1 LLERTFPSGRTARDI
16 AASVEQAVI
25 TGRAGPGDRLPTVR
39 RLADDLAVSPATVAA
54 AYRDLRRL
62 GLVEGD
68 GRQGT
73 RVAPR
78 PPVIGVARPT
88 PSMAVDGIVDLSSG
102 YPDPRLLPRLRPLR
116 QQADGAAASYDAA
129 VNDPGLLAAA
139 REHFDADGIP
149 PGELAVV
156 SGALD
161 GVERVLLAHLH
172 PGDRVAVEDP
182 GFPPLFDLLRAL
194 GLRIVP
200 VAVDDRGP
208 RPDGPDGLQAA
219 LDKGVDAL
227 IVTPRGQNPTGA
239 AIDAERA
246 GVLQR
251 ALRPHPELLVV
262 EDDHAMPVAGA
273 AASTL
278 ADRRRSRWAV
288 VRSVS
293 KALGPD
299 LRVAVLAAD
308 ELTAA
313 RLAGR
318 QAMGAGWVSTILQ
331 RLVADLWADPA
342 TGKLVE
348 RATARYAMRRERLLG
363 LLADRGIEAH
373 GRSGL
378 NVWIPVR
385 DESGVAASLREAGW
399 VVAPGERFRIRSGPA
414 VRVTIASLGAAEARM
429 FANDLAAVLDAS
441 NRAGRRVRT

>member
-1 LLERTFPSGRTARDI
+1 
-16 AASVEQAVI
+16 
-25 TGRAGPGDRLPTVR
+25 
-39 RLADDLAVSPATVAA
+39 VSPATVAA

-78 PPVIGVARPT
+78 PPVFGVSQAPRLV
-88 PSMAVDGIVDLSSG
+88 ALDGTVDLSSG
-102 YPDPRLLPRLRPLR
+102 YPDAHLLPRLRPLR
-116 QQADGAAASYDAA
+116 DQAGAPAASYDAA
-129 VNDPGLLAAA
+129 VNDPVLLSSAA
-139 REHFDADGIP
+139 EQFETDGIP
-149 PGELAVV
+149 AGHVAVV

-208 RPDGPDGLQAA
+208 RPDGPDGLQNA
-219 LDKGVDAL
+219 LAKGVDAL
-227 IVTPRGQNPTGA
+227 LITPRGQNPTGA
-239 AIDAERA
+239 AVDAERA
-246 GVLQR
+246 G
-251 ALRPHPELLVV
+251 ALRRVLRDHPGLLVV

-278 ADRRRSRWAV
+278 WDRRRLRWAV

-313 RLAGR
+313 RVAGR

-331 RLVADLWADPA
+331 RLVAQLWADPA
-342 TGKLVE
+342 TRQLVD
-348 RATARYAMRRERLLG
+348 RATAKYATRRERLLR
-363 LLADRGIEAH
+363 LLADREIAAH

-378 NVWIPVR
+378 NVWVPVL
-385 DESGVAASLREAGW
+385 DESAVAASLREAGW
-399 VVAPGERFRIRSGPA
+399 IVAAGERFRLRTGPA
-414 VRVTIASLGAAEARM
+414 VRVTSASLGAAEARR
-429 FANDLAAVLDAS
+429 FADDLAAALVAS
-441 NRAGRRVRT
+441 NPAGRRVRT